1 MRPWKASELRLK
13 SFQDLHTLW
22 FLLLREKN
30 IYYTQKAER
39 RRRGL
44 KNESFG
50 THTYRMMV
58 STIFPLLNPS
68 RQSKLTLCIS
78 GRLLQIQLS
87 MARIKFVA
95 SERNQVYKAAAFQA
109 ARERAAKEE
118 EEERLMIEAG
128 QELDEMDLEGA
139 DAREAAEDEADGEL
153 GPEEEWVEEGK
164 QDSAKVKA

>member
-1 MRPWKASELRLK
+1 
-13 SFQDLHTLW
+13 
-22 FLLLREKN
+22 
-30 IYYTQKAER
+30 
-39 RRRGL
+39 
-44 KNESFG
+44 
-50 THTYRMMV
+50 
-58 STIFPLLNPS
+58 
-68 RQSKLTLCIS
+68 
-78 GRLLQIQLS
+78 

-128 QELDEMDLEGA
+128 RELDEMDLEGA